1 MSELPANFDFHE
13 YLNDGIKDEFSPIM
27 EDIVQM
33 KMRKRRTQ
41 NLNSIIEGS
50 IQILHLAL
58 PLRQCIAN

>member
-41 NLNSIIEGS
+41 NLNSIIEDFFKSKETKS
-50 IQILHLAL
+50 ISAS
-58 PLRQCIAN
+58 